1 MRAIDDDGHCVVSA
15 KPFRPS
21 RRVYEPGKLPD
32 PAQCCGCLILVN
44 DRGDANRLRL
54 ALSDGSSWR
63 FARFDD
69 GSPALAAVVQ
79 PVDIMPAVREAVRA
93 VLPAL
98 QQSQV
103 RVIEH
108 APDGQPDARVKE
120 LQEAQ
125 QVGAEAILEMADH
138 VNRLLVQCAELMA
151 RVEYLE
157 NTALSK
163 AQIVGA
169 A

>member
-1 MRAIDDDGHCVVSA
+1 MRAIDDGGACIVSA

-21 RRVYEPGKLPD
+21 KRVYEPGKLPD
-32 PAQCCGCLILVN
+32 PVQCAGGLILVN
-44 DRGDANRLRL
+44 DRGDASRLRL

-69 GSPALAAVVQ
+69 GSPALAAAQ
-79 PVDIMPAVREAVRA
+79 PVDIMPAVREAVMA

-108 APDGQPDARVKE
+108 SPDGQPDARVQQ